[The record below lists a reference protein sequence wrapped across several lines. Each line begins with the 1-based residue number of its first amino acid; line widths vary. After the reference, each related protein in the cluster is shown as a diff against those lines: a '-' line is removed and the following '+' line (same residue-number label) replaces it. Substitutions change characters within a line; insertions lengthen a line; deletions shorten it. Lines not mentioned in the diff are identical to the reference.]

1 MFELIFLFTDPI
13 PISEGVTSP
22 AFTNWL
28 IGALFLLLATIIGWL
43 VLQVNSM
50 LKGLTKVMA
59 DLKVNDT
66 KMATQMEH
74 MVKSNEAMHAQIML
88 NTNSVGELKG
98 DIGVL
103 KEWKR
108 NVEKTV

>member
-1 MFELIFLFTDPI
+1 MDILFLFADPI
-13 PISEGVTSP
+13 PISEGLESS

-43 VLQVNSM
+43 VLQVNSV
-50 LKGLTKVMA
+50 LKGLTRIMS
-59 DLKVNDT
+59 DLKVENT

-74 MVKSNEAMHAQIML
+74 MVKTNEAMHAQMML
-88 NTNSVGELKG
+88 NTNSIGELKG

-108 NVEKTV
+108 NVEKVN